1 MAALDEDDA
10 AQRRRRKQRHEGE
23 TTMEDGDVSE
33 HGQEIFEPL
42 PSRRDWDPAG
52 YLRIHVLRDTLVRLS
67 SPDKRQAFHNLASK
81 NLARWAS
88 AARPPSSTVVEVL
101 PGDWGDVTLALT
113 KRHGECFAVLNMA
126 NAYLFGGGYA
136 HGQVAQEENMFRRT
150 DCHFHDEG
158 YDRDDDM
165 EYSDAM
171 HRLVSGQDGRVY
183 LDTASPR
190 VCIKGP
196 EDRDG
201 SGYGLL
207 AEEDVFPFYEL
218 RSAAVDMRGASQKSY
233 DDAELRKRIAAQLD
247 TCMEAGVRHVVL
259 SAFGCGAFQNPSP
272 IVAETYKQE
281 VLKRKEHFDVVAFA
295 IFHAG
300 YGPDNF
306 GVFRDIFEGA

>member
-23 TTMEDGDVSE
+23 TTMEDGDVAE

-42 PSRRDWDPAG
+42 PSRREWDPAG
-52 YLRIHVLRDTLVRLS
+52 YLRITVLRDTLARLGT
-67 SPDKRQAFHNLASK
+67 PEKRRAFHDLASK
-81 NLARWAS
+81 NLARWTLGAQQ
-88 AARPPSSTVVEVL
+88 PSSTVVEVL
-101 PGDWGDVTLALT
+101 PGDWCDVTLTLT
-113 KRHGECFAVLNMA
+113 KRYGSTFAVLNMA

-158 YDRDDDM
+158 YSRDDM

-171 HRLVSGQDGRVY
+171 HRLVSGADGRVY
-183 LDTASPR
+183 LDTSPR
-190 VCIKGP
+190 VCIKGA
-196 EDRDG
+196 EERDG
-201 SGYGLL
+201 LGYGLL
-207 AEEDVFPFYEL
+207 ADEDVFPFFEL

-247 TCMEAGVRHVVL
+247 TCMAAGVRHVVL

-272 IVAETYKQE
+272 IVAEVYKQE

-306 GVFRDIFEGA
+306 GVFKDIIEGA